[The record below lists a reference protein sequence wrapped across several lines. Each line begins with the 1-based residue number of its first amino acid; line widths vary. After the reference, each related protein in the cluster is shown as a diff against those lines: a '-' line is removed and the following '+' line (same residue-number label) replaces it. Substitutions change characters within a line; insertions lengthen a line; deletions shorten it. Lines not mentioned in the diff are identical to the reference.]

1 MIAKKR
7 RNFMAKSNFSER
19 AKSFFKKNYY
29 YVIMSVC
36 VLAIGA
42 MITAAVVQSNKKIL
56 PPYEPNTP
64 GTVIPDEPGEETGAT
79 PVVFLMPIDGVTGTG
94 LVFDENELQYSSSQN
109 QWAAHYGIDYRAP
122 EGTTVSA
129 VADGVVESITT
140 DEMWGTRVVVLHD
153 GEIRSIYACLG
164 SDVSVLARQ
173 RVSAGQKLGVLSNH
187 GYLEANEG
195 PHLHFEL
202 TADGVNIDPT
212 TYFEENK

>member
-1 MIAKKR
+1 MIAKR

-36 VLAIGA
+36 VIAIGA

-56 PPYEPNTP
+56 PPDDSGTP
-64 GTVIPDEPGEETGAT
+64 GTVIPDDPGEETGT
-79 PVVFLMPIDGVTGTG
+79 VPVVFLMPIEGSTGTG
-94 LVFDENELQYSSSQN
+94 LIFDENELQYSSSQN
-109 QWAAHYGIDYRAP
+109 QWSAHYGIDYRAP
-122 EGTTVSA
+122 EGTVVSA

-140 DEMWGTRVVVLHD
+140 NEMWGTRVVILHD
-153 GEIRSIYACLG
+153 GGIRSIYACLG
-164 SDVSVLARQ
+164 DSVSVLAKQ
-173 RVSAGQKLGVLSNH
+173 KVTAGQRIGAVSNS
-187 GYLEANEG
+187 GYLEADEG

-202 TADGVNIDPT
+202 TVDGKNIDPT